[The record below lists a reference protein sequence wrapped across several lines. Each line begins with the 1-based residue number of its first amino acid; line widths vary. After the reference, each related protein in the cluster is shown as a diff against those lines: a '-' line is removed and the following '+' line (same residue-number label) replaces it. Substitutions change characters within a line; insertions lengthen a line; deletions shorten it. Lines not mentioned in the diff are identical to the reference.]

1 MRTTATA
8 TRCPDC
14 RAIVIAAISTDAL
27 ETLCDVIPLTRTG
40 EIHANLAGRRTMRL
54 DTDRRLWTT
63 GASRIPTE
71 PMPGDVILA
80 VHICGRP
87 IPAAWIQPLLQPS
100 EPTTD
105 TEVPF

>member
-14 RAIVIAAISTDAL
+14 RQLVIAAISTDAL
-27 ETLCDVIPLTRTG
+27 DTWCDVIPLTRNG
-40 EIHANLAGRRTMRL
+40 ELAANLAGRATYRL

-63 GASRIPTE
+63 GAHRIATD
-71 PMPGDVILA
+71 PMPGDAILA
-80 VHICGRP
+80 VHICGQH
-87 IPAAWIQPLLQPS
+87 IPAAWTQPLPQPS
-100 EPTTD
+100 EHTTD